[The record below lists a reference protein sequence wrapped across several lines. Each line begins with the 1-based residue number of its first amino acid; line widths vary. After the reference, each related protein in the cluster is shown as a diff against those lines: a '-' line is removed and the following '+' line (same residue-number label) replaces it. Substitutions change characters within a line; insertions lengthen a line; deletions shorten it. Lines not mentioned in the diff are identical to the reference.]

1 MVCQE
6 GNHYLTM
13 QFIDLF
19 SEPLERSSLLEPHVE
34 IRRVKTGFDD
44 VTKITQKSIWG

>member
-6 GNHYLTM
+6 CNDYLTVL
-13 QFIDLF
+13 FIGLF
-19 SEPLERSSLLEPHVE
+19 SEPLEGSSLLEPHVE